1 MVFVSS
7 YNNYCFFF
15 LEESKKLIIV
25 FDENNLGKKFM
36 INILL
41 FVNLYIVNFFEVE
54 KLLIK

>member
-7 YNNYCFFF
+7 YNNYWFF
-15 LEESKKLIIV
+15 LEESKKVIIV
-25 FDENNLGKKFM
+25 FDENNLGKKNM

-41 FVNLYIVNFFEVE
+41 FVNLYIVNFFKVE

>member
-15 LEESKKLIIV
+15 LEESKKVRIV

-36 INILL
+36 INILF